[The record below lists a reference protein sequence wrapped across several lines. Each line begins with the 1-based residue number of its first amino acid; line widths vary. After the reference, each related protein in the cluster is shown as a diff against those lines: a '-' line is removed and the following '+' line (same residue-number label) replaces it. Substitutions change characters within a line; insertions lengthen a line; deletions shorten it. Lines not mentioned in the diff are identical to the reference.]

1 MRLESEG
8 HNCALKEKVALIMN
22 SASYDRVA
30 YGLAIAVALATLGNE
45 VHILFTYGAV
55 TRLVKGRTDRVEEE
69 TDAWIR
75 QGVKVG
81 LVAGSIQKI
90 SDLLKDLR
98 KFGGKIYACVS
109 AMAFHDIRKDEL
121 IDEVDHV
128 TGITAFLGMTKGATT
143 VLYI

>member
-1 MRLESEG
+1 LESEG
-8 HNCALKEKVALIMN
+8 HNRALKEKVALIMN

-30 YGLAIAVALATLGNE
+30 YGLAIAVASATLDNE
-45 VHILFTYGAV
+45 VHVLFTYGAV

-75 QGVKVG
+75 EAVKVG

-98 KFGGKIYACVS
+98 KLGGKIYACVS

-121 IDEVDHV
+121 IEEVDNI
-128 TGITAFLGMTKGATT
+128 TGIAAFLGMTKGATT
-143 VLYI
+143 VLYV